1 MAKRHVIQL
10 ITSTT
15 VPDITPEDMAAAI
28 TMDLNMLGVIVEKTL
43 IEELP
48 EQNDQILSGGGH
60 TREAVHDHN
69 LEVQR

>member
-1 MAKRHVIQL
+1 MAKRYAIQL

-43 IEELP
+43 IEEI
-48 EQNDQILSGGGH
+48 QDDQILSGGGH

>member
-43 IEELP
+43 IEEIP
-48 EQNDQILSGGGH
+48 VS
-60 TREAVHDHN
+60 
-69 LEVQR
+69 